1 MKQKNDIIDQFI
13 DSLSELTDGKKLL
26 KLFIMYCL
34 KTKTFPDQETLK
46 TYLEVFQNL
55 KLEVVNVFMF
65 KNKDLIER
73 VINLIQRNN
82 VFYQQKTISDTK
94 EIKII
99 PLIKHIFC
107 DES

>member
-1 MKQKNDIIDQFI
+1 MEIVSEKITSSFKN
-13 DSLSELTDGKKLL
+13 KKLL

-34 KTKTFPDQETLK
+34 KTKTFPDQETLR

-55 KLEVVNVFMF
+55 DETFVNVF
-65 KNKDLIER
+65 LIKEKELVQR

-82 VFYQQKTISDTK
+82 VFYQQKTINDTK

-107 DES
+107 DEN